1 MIDDVYIRTESK
13 ALRASNDTERFGVKS
28 VGTTDGL
35 FEYARKDDFSICR
48 TSFSVRYT
56 EDLVDITKNI
66 PSYFEGWRSHWGEFR
81 DYLKDAIELAL
92 G

>member
-1 MIDDVYIRTESK
+1 MIDDVYVRTKSK
-13 ALRASNDTERFGVKS
+13 ALRPSDDTERFGVKS

-35 FEYARKDDFSICR
+35 LKYARKDDFSICG
-48 TSFSVRYT
+48 TGFSVRYA
-56 EDLVDITKNI
+56 EDWIDVTKNI

-81 DYLKDAIELAL
+81 DYLKDAIEFAL